1 MRVPLQKFW
10 LRPYN
15 KGKLLSKYLASSSF
29 SRQDATLR
37 RQSRTSSLRPLLRM
51 LARRDEQPL
60 VKGNEDAGY
69 ECATRGEKPFPFPSS
84 MRVHVI
90 PTSKRQMA
98 LLPLILL
105 EKNQQQDDNENV
117 NETIA
122 SIRKTI
128 TVEPRYFEVPREME
142 KSSK

>member
-37 RQSRTSSLRPLLRM
+37 SSSLRPLLRM

-84 MRVHVI
+84 MRVYVI

-105 EKNQQQDDNENV
+105 EKNEKQDDNENV